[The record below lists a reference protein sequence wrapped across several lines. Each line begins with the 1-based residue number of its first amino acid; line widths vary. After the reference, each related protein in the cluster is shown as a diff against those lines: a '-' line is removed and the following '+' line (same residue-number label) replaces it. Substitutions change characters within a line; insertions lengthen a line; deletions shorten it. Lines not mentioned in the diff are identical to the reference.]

1 MPNGGGPKQLEI
13 DFTEKPDL
21 ETGKAAL
28 ERMLLKAYRVD
39 LESDNPRR
47 RRKGIKGLASLPRF
61 AAAAVP
67 ALEKALKDQDYK
79 VRQAAAA
86 VLETIRS
93 YDGPSL
99 G

>member
-47 RRKGIKGLASLPRF
+47 R
-61 AAAAVP
+61 
-67 ALEKALKDQDYK
+67 
-79 VRQAAAA
+79 
-86 VLETIRS
+86 
-93 YDGPSL
+93 
-99 G
+99 